1 MNMKVKQLN
10 AIDHENE
17 ETKNIKICNKLIDSI

>member
-1 MNMKVKQLN
+1 MNMKVKQLI

-17 ETKNIKICNKLIDSI
+17 ERDRTKKYNKLIDSI